1 MEFEKKENGGLKLNG
16 QSKTKESSK
25 RNLWKTSFF
34 LLRECVVFLAVLLI
48 LAVSGSV
55 SIIIIH
61 YNIQAV
67 SNSSKDVGYE
77 GTNQVVLDLEFEE
90 ELITSTFLHHF
101 NVTNENGS
109 STTWKPNENTVII
122 V

>member
-67 SNSSKDVGYE
+67 SNSSKDVSYE
-77 GTNQVVLDLEFEE
+77 GTNKVMLDLEFEE
-90 ELITSTFLHHF
+90 ELISSTFLHHL
-101 NVTNENGS
+101 NVTNEMGS
-109 STTWKPNENTVII
+109 STTWKPNENTVIDI
-122 V
+122 